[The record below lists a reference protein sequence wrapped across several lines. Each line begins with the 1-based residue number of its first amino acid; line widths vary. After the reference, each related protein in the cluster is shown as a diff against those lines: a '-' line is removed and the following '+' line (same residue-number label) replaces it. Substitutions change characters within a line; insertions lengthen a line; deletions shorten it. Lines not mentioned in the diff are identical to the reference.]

1 MYPFFTPKSLR
12 VAVVLLHLKIRNFA
26 TIKEVE
32 VDFGSGFSILT
43 GETGAGKSI
52 LIDAIMLLRGDRGR
66 TSLVRSGEDQSEVEA
81 VLSLERAEETCQLLE
96 ESGIEVED
104 EMIIRCLLSNQGR
117 LRRFVN
123 GVSVTADYL
132 KTLTRPM
139 ITIHGQHEHQSLLQ
153 TSSHLDFLDGFGGL
167 YPIREKV
174 GKFYLHYMDL
184 ADRVTKHEQDL
195 NQRTERIA
203 ELNEVIEE
211 LQELSLEPG
220 EEEHLLQET
229 KRLSGA
235 ENLIQLL
242 SDSKGML
249 IENEM
254 SLMEQMEFLRK
265 NIQES
270 SELDPS
276 CAPMLEEL
284 EQCFYQL
291 EDFGRTLQKRY
302 DLVEIN
308 PDRLSFLNDRLNR
321 IQRLQRKYSLSYS
334 DELCELLKSAEIEQ
348 EELLNL
354 EENSQML
361 EEQKENALMELKKNS
376 AKLSAKRR
384 NISTDLDDQ
393 IIKQLQ
399 HLGMEKAQF
408 QTRFKDGVSIDET
421 EWSEK
426 GIDHVEFM
434 LSVNPGQN
442 MKSLTQVASGGELSR
457 TMLALKTVLQTHDP
471 ASVMIFDE
479 VDTGI
484 SGRVAEMVGQKLRNL
499 GFQQQTLC
507 VTHLPQIAAFS
518 ETHYVVKKQILK
530 DETYTEVC
538 KMNTPEEKA
547 QEIAQLIGGREITEK
562 TFSVAYEMLE
572 QAQNAIR

>member
-1 MYPFFTPKSLR
+1 MLI
-12 VAVVLLHLKIRNFA
+12 HLKIRNFA
-26 TIKEVE
+26 TIKELE
-32 VDFGSGFSILT
+32 VDFGPGFSILT

-52 LIDAIMLLRGDRGR
+52 LIDAIMLLRGERGR

-81 VLSLERAEETCQLLE
+81 VLSLERAEGTCQILE

-132 KTLTRPM
+132 KTLTRQM
-139 ITIHGQHEHQSLLQ
+139 ITIHGQHEHQNLLQ
-153 TSSHLDFLDGFGGL
+153 TSSHLDFLDGFAGL
-167 YPIREKV
+167 HPLREKV
-174 GKFYLHYMDL
+174 GKIYHDYMDL
-184 ADRVTKHEQDL
+184 ADRVTKHEQNL
-195 NQRTERIA
+195 NQRTVRIT
-203 ELNEVIEE
+203 ELNEVIDE
-211 LQELSLEPG
+211 LQELALESG

-229 KRLSGA
+229 KRLSCA
-235 ENLIQLL
+235 EKLIQLL
-242 SDSKGML
+242 SDSKRML
-249 IENEM
+249 SENEM
-254 SLMEQMEFLRK
+254 TLMEQMEFLLK

-284 EQCFYQL
+284 EKCFYQL
-291 EDFGRTLQKRY
+291 EDFGRTLQKKC

-308 PDRLSFLNDRLNR
+308 PERLSFLNDRLNR
-321 IQRLQRKYSLSYS
+321 IQRLQRKYSLNHS
-334 DELCELLKSAEIEQ
+334 DDLCELLKSAEKEQ
-348 EELLNL
+348 KELLNL

-376 AKLSAKRR
+376 RKLSAKRR
-384 NISTDLDDQ
+384 KISTDLDDQ

-399 HLGMEKAQF
+399 LLGMEKAQF
-408 QTRFKDGVSIDET
+408 QTRFNDGGNIDEI

-457 TMLALKTVLQTHDP
+457 TMLALKTVLQTHDL

-484 SGRVAEMVGQKLRNL
+484 SGRVAEMVGKKLRNL

-518 ETHYVVKKQILK
+518 ETHYVVKKQVLK
-530 DETYTEVC
+530 DETYTEVL

-572 QAQNAIR
+572 QAQNTIR

>member
-167 YPIREKV
+167 YPLREKV

-229 KRLSGA
+229 KRL
-235 ENLIQLL
+235 
-242 SDSKGML
+242 
-249 IENEM
+249 
-254 SLMEQMEFLRK
+254 
-265 NIQES
+265 
-270 SELDPS
+270 
-276 CAPMLEEL
+276 
-284 EQCFYQL
+284 
-291 EDFGRTLQKRY
+291 
-302 DLVEIN
+302 
-308 PDRLSFLNDRLNR
+308 
-321 IQRLQRKYSLSYS
+321 
-334 DELCELLKSAEIEQ
+334 
-348 EELLNL
+348 
-354 EENSQML
+354 
-361 EEQKENALMELKKNS
+361 
-376 AKLSAKRR
+376 
-384 NISTDLDDQ
+384 
-393 IIKQLQ
+393 
-399 HLGMEKAQF
+399 
-408 QTRFKDGVSIDET
+408 
-421 EWSEK
+421 
-426 GIDHVEFM
+426 
-434 LSVNPGQN
+434 
-442 MKSLTQVASGGELSR
+442 
-457 TMLALKTVLQTHDP
+457 
-471 ASVMIFDE
+471 
-479 VDTGI
+479 
-484 SGRVAEMVGQKLRNL
+484 
-499 GFQQQTLC
+499 
-507 VTHLPQIAAFS
+507 
-518 ETHYVVKKQILK
+518 
-530 DETYTEVC
+530 
-538 KMNTPEEKA
+538 
-547 QEIAQLIGGREITEK
+547 
-562 TFSVAYEMLE
+562 
-572 QAQNAIR
+572 

>member
-1 MYPFFTPKSLR
+1 MYPFFTPKSIR

-26 TIKEVE
+26 TIKELE

-153 TSSHLDFLDGFGGL
+153 ISSHLDFLDGFGGL
-167 YPIREKV
+167 YPLREKV

-235 ENLIQLL
+235 EKLIQLL

-249 IENEM
+249 SENEM

-308 PDRLSFLNDRLNR
+308 PERLSFLNDRLNR
-321 IQRLQRKYSLSYS
+321 IQRLQRKYSLSHS

-384 NISTDLDDQ
+384 KISTDLDHQ

-572 QAQNAIR
+572 QAQNTIP